1 MMVTTAT
8 STKLLA
14 VNSAF
19 MQEIKDGNPSLTN
32 AMQQMHQV
40 CSSKE
45 NSLQVSRQLTK
56 VLNALRVELAL
67 QFALEESYGYVEV
80 SESLLQDLSEA
91 AQSTKAEHNALYGAI
106 TELAEAAEELQ
117 YRGVE
122 MEQLTVLIGDT
133 SQFSQ
138 RLRDHEQAENDL
150 IDQSFGLR

>member
-1 MMVTTAT
+1 MVVTTAT

-19 MQEIKDGNPSLTN
+19 MQEIKDGNPGLTN
-32 AMQQMHQV
+32 AMQQMQQV

-91 AQSTKAEHNALYGAI
+91 AQNTKAQHNALYGAI

-122 MEQLTVLIGDT
+122 MEQLTILINNT
-133 SQFSQ
+133 RQFGQ
-138 RLRDHEQAENDL
+138 QLRDHEQAENDL

>member
-1 MMVTTAT
+1 MVTTAT

-32 AMQQMHQV
+32 AMQQMQQV

-67 QFALEESYGYVEV
+67 QFALEESYGYMEV
-80 SESLLQDLSEA
+80 SESMLQDLSET
-91 AQSTKAEHNALYGAI
+91 AQNTKAQHNGTTQRHLLAALCW
-106 TELAEAAEELQ
+106 TSSLKVEL
-117 YRGVE
+117 
-122 MEQLTVLIGDT
+122 
-133 SQFSQ
+133 
-138 RLRDHEQAENDL
+138 LRRR
-150 IDQSFGLR
+150 SCFWP

>member
-1 MMVTTAT
+1 MVVTTAT

-19 MQEIKDGNPSLTN
+19 MQEIKDGNPGLTN
-32 AMQQMHQV
+32 AMQQMQQV

-122 MEQLTVLIGDT
+122 TEQLTILIDNT
-133 SQFSQ
+133 CQFSQ